1 MPGHIYNLLS
11 QEAKDALQKY
21 NVEAIQKFKASRNL
35 NETQLIHT
43 ISEHAQ
49 DELPPIID
57 EEEFQECQEFN
68 TDQDLEPPT
77 DDILEFI
84 ISQEHSDDQL
94 DQVLQTYQAYQESQS
109 DNEKPHTQIN
119 AHITYHVAQAQQR
132 KHGSLVDRGANG
144 GLAGSDVRILGTSS
158 RKCTVT
164 GIDNHEIPGLDLVQ
178 CAALVETNN
187 GMVNLI
193 MNEYAYYGKG
203 HSIHSSGQIEWYTNT
218 VDDKSV
224 TYLQLQGIPT
234 DQDLQNYTS
243 VHLTSPHEWDPS
255 VLDYKHPQ
263 NNEEPDW
270 ATDPNDNFQFDPN
283 FDEFGDYVNRSLSI
297 LDILDETPK
306 ISPIHNLLVNKLVFK
321 RTPVDY

>member
-1 MPGHIYNLLS
+1 MPNHIYNLLS

-35 NETQLIHT
+35 NETQFILTMSQHT
-43 ISEHAQ
+43 Q
-49 DELPPIID
+49 DESPPIID
-57 EEEFQECQEFN
+57 EEEFQKCQEFI
-68 TDQDLEPPT
+68 TDHDLDPPE

-84 ISQEHSDDQL
+84 TSQEHSDDQL

-109 DNEKPHTQIN
+109 DNEKPQTQIN
-119 AHITYHVAQAQQR
+119 AHITYHVAQAQNS
-132 KHGSLVDRGANG
+132 KHRSLVDRGANG

-178 CAALVETNN
+178 CAALVETNH
-187 GMVNLI
+187 GIVNPI

-218 VDDKSV
+218 VYDKSV
-224 TYLQLQGIPT
+224 QVGGQQGIVTIDGYSMPLVCEGGLMYLQLQGIPT
-234 DQDLQNYTS
+234 DQDLQNYPS

-255 VLDYKHPQ
+255 VLDYEHPE

-270 ATDPNDNFQFDPN
+270 AIDPNENFQFDPILMN
-283 FDEFGDYVNRSLSI
+283 LVIMSI
-297 LDILDETPK
+297 DHCLFLT
-306 ISPIHNLLVNKLVFK
+306 
-321 RTPVDY
+321 YCG